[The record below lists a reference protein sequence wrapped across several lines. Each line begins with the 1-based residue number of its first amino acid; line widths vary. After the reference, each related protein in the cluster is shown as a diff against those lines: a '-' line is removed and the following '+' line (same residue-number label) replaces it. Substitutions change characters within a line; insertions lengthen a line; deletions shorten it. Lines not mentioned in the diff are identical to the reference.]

1 MVSIV
6 ALQHLN
12 GANWAKMY
20 FEKVLKLI
28 IGSGLQQHW
37 LPLIY
42 NSKNN
47 KHLNH
52 IVADGTVELN
62 VSKQP
67 EQV

>member
-20 FEKVLKLI
+20 FEKVLKLK
-28 IGSGLQQHW
+28 IGSGLQWW

-42 NSKNN
+42 NSKGN